1 MYNMACKLAKE
12 IAKCAD
18 FDGFAINNYFVDKKL
33 GTIVI
38 HASINGP
45 PDSLYEEGIFHIRIV
60 YQTIRLPLLCLPIRI
75 YFDTKI
81 VHPQITEK
89 GELDLLDNGG
99 FSWKHSLNSILC
111 SIVGLLDKPDYRLEH
126 MCNIPIAHQL
136 HFGDF
141 HLYEQF
147 VRKCTK
153 KFSVYQNRGPG
164 QVNR

>member
-1 MYNMACKLAKE
+1 MACKLIKE

-18 FDGFAINNYFVDKKL
+18 FDGFAVENYFVDKKA
-33 GTIVI
+33 GTVVI
-38 HASINGP
+38 FASINGP

-60 YQTIRLPLLCLPIRI
+60 FQIIRQPHMKLPIRI

-99 FSWKHSLNSILC
+99 FSWKHSLNNILC
-111 SIVGLLDKPDYRLEH
+111 SIVALLDKPDYRLEH

-136 HFGDF
+136 NFGDF

-153 KFSVYQNRGPG
+153 QFAVYQSRSQKEENW
-164 QVNR
+164 